1 MVHIIFNEKKQ
12 PIGWEMKPITEE
24 EQLIAA
30 RVRDMQ
36 FFGMDDT
43 YPEYNGLQL
52 IEPSK
57 GKKVGNI
64 KSISWL
70 QKKYHK

>member
-1 MVHIIFNEKKQ
+1 
-12 PIGWEMKPITEE
+12 
-24 EQLIAA
+24 
-30 RVRDMQ
+30 MQ

-57 GKKVGNI
+57 GKKIGNI